1 MVEIWKDT
9 YTIHTH
15 VIRGRRTMAEGS
27 DTEPETGAG
36 AWTDQVQGPGMG
48 PDAGQHPGTGS

>member
-15 VIRGRRTMAEGS
+15 VIRDRRTMGEGS

-36 AWTDQVQGPGMG
+36 TWTDQMQGQGMG
-48 PDAGQHPGTGS
+48 QAAGQYPGTGS